1 MRLAVSLAVTDDSQP
16 QLCFPSCPAG
26 RGKPPVT
33 LLLGN
38 WTQDCPGPLSGG
50 GKPGLCPT
58 HTTAS
63 ARVLGQD
70 VLVPKSPL
78 CCLGWEMECLR
89 TLCPEQR
96 YGSAQNH
103 TPTSRTRELSGSRR
117 ARAGGGGEWGG
128 DTAGRHSLGES
139 QTCCRSRLW
148 RLLQKDSGA
157 SGRGPEPRG
166 QKGRCHQFQFCP
178 GRPEAAWDFPE
189 WKDRLGGQA
198 TWRQGLGAMEVLG
211 IQGGL
216 GVPPWGPHSL
226 PEPPVPHA
234 SQPQPR
240 ILATEEIIGLL
251 VSSNEGCP
259 RGI

>member
-1 MRLAVSLAVTDDSQP
+1 MSEDTVPLSRGAAAHRITRQPPEPGSCLAH
-16 QLCFPSCPAG
+16 AG
-26 RGKPPVT
+26 
-33 LLLGN
+33 
-38 WTQDCPGPLSGG
+38 PGPGG
-50 GKPGLCPT
+50 GG
-58 HTTAS
+58 
-63 ARVLGQD
+63 G
-70 VLVPKSPL
+70 
-78 CCLGWEMECLR
+78 
-89 TLCPEQR
+89 
-96 YGSAQNH
+96 
-103 TPTSRTRELSGSRR
+103 
-117 ARAGGGGEWGG
+117 AGGGN
-128 DTAGRHSLGES
+128 TAGRHSLRES

-251 VSSNEGCP
+251 VSSNEGRP